1 MTLPDPLFPIPT
13 YFPVPASFPDSIP
26 ANCSS
31 SISDI
36 LDPPYHLLA
45 PRTRIVREQIWKV
58 QEIWRQF
65 AENKRADCSFTGLG
79 LPAHR
84 CIGRLTPVAP
94 PTLNNVK
101 DFDSPHFAWS
111 ATDNVDN
118 VSLALPIDILP
129 PLQKT
134 QIHST
139 HLGIYG
145 WVFEGWGF

>member
-36 LDPPYHLLA
+36 LDPPDHLLA
-45 PRTRIVREQIWKV
+45 PRTRIVREQIWRV

-101 DFDSPHFAWS
+101 DFDSPQFAWS
-111 ATDNVDN
+111 ATDNVDI
-118 VSLALPIDILP
+118 VSLAKSCLYSSPTAENTD
-129 PLQKT
+129 T
-134 QIHST
+134 QYT
-139 HLGIYG
+139 PWNFWLGI
-145 WVFEGWGF
+145 